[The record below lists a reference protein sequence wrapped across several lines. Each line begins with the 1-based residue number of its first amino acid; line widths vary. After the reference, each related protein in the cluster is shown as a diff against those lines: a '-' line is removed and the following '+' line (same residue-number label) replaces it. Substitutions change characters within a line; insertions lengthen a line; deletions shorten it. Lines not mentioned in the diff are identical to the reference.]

1 MDPPPTETL
10 IGARNQLYALSALK
24 NRGELTKIGRQM
36 ADFPT
41 DSQVAKAIIASD
53 QLGSS
58 DGVLSIMAMLGE
70 SSALFF
76 RPRGN
81 RECTQIVHERAS
93 RSREVSTSTT

>member
-1 MDPPPTETL
+1 MGLPPTETL
-10 IGARNQLYALSALK
+10 IGTLDQIYALSALE
-24 NRGELTKIGRQM
+24 NRGELSKIGRQT

-53 QLGSS
+53 QLDSS
-58 DGVLSIMAMLGE
+58 DEVLSIMAMLGE
-70 SSALFF
+70 SSVLFF

-93 RSREVSTSTT
+93 RSREMSISTT

>member
-10 IGARNQLYALSALK
+10 IGALDQIYALSALD

-36 ADFPT
+36 ADFPI

-53 QLGSS
+53 QLGAS
-58 DGVLSIMAMLGE
+58 DEVLSIMAMLSE
-70 SSALFF
+70 SPALFF

-81 RECTQIVHERAS
+81 RACTQIVHERAS
-93 RSREVSTSTT
+93 RSREMSISTT